1 MAVTLRARRTAYDNI
16 GVGSATGAERVID
29 GSAGPAEKVGGLD
42 NIAVGSAHPTTVIS
56 DNIKLAVAA
65 YLGEKVGNQ

>member
-16 GVGSATGAERVID
+16 AVASATGTERVIT
-29 GSAGPAEKVGGLD
+29 GAAGPAQKVGGLD
-42 NIAVGSAHPTTVIS
+42 NIAVASAHPTTILS
-56 DNIKLAVAA
+56 DNLTVGVTA